1 MRRRRRNKCC
11 GGGHTATKC
20 QRLPIQNHLHDDK
33 RAAAEERWRKE
44 HSWRP
49 WEGRELPNQMF
60 YEMNMKNTAL
70 QNLRHGEDLLKKNVV
85 LLLFPSRWPLSQIPH
100 GTAWAHLTWPPLA
113 HSVAPVRDP
122 SAAKWKFKW
131 KPRSLLSFG
140 MHWLC
145 CVCPQWLTL
154 LSLRLIHCH
163 ATENPA

>member
-1 MRRRRRNKCC
+1 MLWWRTHCNKMPKAANTKPPSWRQKSSGRGALKKRTLLTPL
-11 GGGHTATKC
+11 GG
-20 QRLPIQNHLHDDK
+20 K
-33 RAAAEERWRKE
+33 RAPKSNVLWNEYEKYSSAESPARRGSLKE
-44 HSWRP
+44 
-49 WEGRELPNQMF
+49 
-60 YEMNMKNTAL
+60 
-70 QNLRHGEDLLKKNVV
+70 NVV